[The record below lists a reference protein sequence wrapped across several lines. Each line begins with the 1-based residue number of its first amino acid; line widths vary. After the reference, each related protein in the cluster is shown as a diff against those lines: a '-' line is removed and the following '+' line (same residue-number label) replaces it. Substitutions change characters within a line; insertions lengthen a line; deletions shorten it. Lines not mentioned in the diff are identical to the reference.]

1 MQTLVLSRYLWY
13 GFPLLKCFIG
23 FPIFWFWIFGFWIF
37 EKTSDCLFVF
47 PLRVRKE
54 QIISYEWL
62 FFKSE
67 QANVNFGKEPL
78 PKNFLVKYFITL
90 KRYLLVLMNYKT
102 VLWSGA
108 LFFKYWNLIM
118 VPVVFSGFLVL
129 FSRKKRAVIPL
140 SNDKHTSACYHR
152 ENYFDRTHVN
162 I

>member
-67 QANVNFGKEPL
+67 QANVIFGKEPL

-108 LFFKYWNLIM
+108 LFFKYWNLFT
-118 VPVVFSGFLVL
+118 VSVVFSVFLVL
-129 FSRKKRAVIPL
+129 FSRKKEQLHHWAIASITQPVTTERITL
-140 SNDKHTSACYHR
+140 IEHM
-152 ENYFDRTHVN
+152 
-162 I
+162 